1 MDYLSLISKM
11 IKTLSDKGYDQY
23 SKEIEILMKEAMTST
38 ELLMTVTHRFQ
49 QIAKSPTGVEKKLI
63 GDELKMLKEYCATIG
78 LFIE

>member
-1 MDYLSLISKM
+1 M
-11 IKTLSDKGYDQY
+11 IKTLSDKGYDHY

-49 QIAKSPTGVEKKLI
+49 QIAKSPTAVEKLI
-63 GDELKMLKEYCATIG
+63 GDELKMLKDYCTTIG